1 MITASLILK
10 NLRLLF
16 IVALIVIGVWL
27 YKDYQFQKAENV
39 RQTEN
44 ASQLRKS
51 DSLRFTSQILTQGE
65 IKEYL
70 KYQNPDLEKKLNNVG
85 IKINRIESLVSRN
98 YTYKDTTKRETDITG
113 LIESI
118 KNSIPKEQT
127 WVDTT
132 KCQTIKGLVKFD
144 GSTLKVIV
152 SDREFKN
159 KSDDIVYWERNQ
171 WKFLG
176 IKTRLF
182 GKKIITSTSF
192 NDCGESKTIKI
203 EKKK

>member
-1 MITASLILK
+1 MITLDIILK
-10 NLRLLF
+10 NLKLLF
-16 IVALIVIGVWL
+16 IVALVVFGVWF
-27 YKDYQFQKAENV
+27 YKEYQFQKVENI

-51 DSLRFTSQILTQGE
+51 DSLRFTSQILTKEE

-70 KYQNPDLEKKLNNVG
+70 KYSNPSLEKKLNKAN
-85 IKINRIESLVSRN
+85 INLNRIEGLVSRT
-98 YTYKDTTKRETDITG
+98 YTYKDTTRKETDITG
-113 LIESI
+113 LVDAI

-127 WVDTT
+127 WTDTT
-132 KCQTIKGLVKFD
+132 KCQSTTGLVKFD

-152 SDREFKN
+152 TDRQFKN
-159 KSDDIVYWERNQ
+159 KSDDVAYWERQQ

-182 GKKIITSTSF
+182 GKKIITSTTF
-192 NDCGESKTIKI
+192 NECGDSKTIKI